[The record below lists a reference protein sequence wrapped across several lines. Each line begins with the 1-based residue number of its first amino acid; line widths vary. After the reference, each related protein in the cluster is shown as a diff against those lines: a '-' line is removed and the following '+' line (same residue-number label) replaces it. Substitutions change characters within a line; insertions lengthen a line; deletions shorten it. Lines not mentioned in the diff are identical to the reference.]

1 MKVTNRPAE
10 YMYCPRIA
18 EVLELDRSGEARVCS
33 RHNMA
38 GEDAEKPVRDDMAV
52 KQKGPSSKDGPD
64 RKKELRTT
72 LTTTENFFMLLMI
85 ASQVASFHMLFLYHD
100 NFDMLRQR
108 LCILAALH
116 AVWAVRNF
124 VSGNKRE
131 RGMFTYGIVVAA
143 IGLNRIN
150 LAILGSIMVWSSYL
164 FVLSVIYAWP
174 ATKLAYVHKKT
185 AVWAMVFKGYVCS
198 NLILWLLIGGLLI
211 KQLL

>member
-1 MKVTNRPAE
+1 MFAHG
-10 YMYCPRIA
+10 
-18 EVLELDRSGEARVCS
+18 D
-33 RHNMA
+33 NMA
-38 GEDAEKPVRDDMAV
+38 GEDSEKPVRDDMAV
-52 KQKGPSSKDGPD
+52 KEKGPPSKDGPD

-124 VSGNKRE
+124 VTGNKLE

-185 AVWAMVFKGYVCS
+185 AVWAMVFKGYVCC

>member
-1 MKVTNRPAE
+1 
-10 YMYCPRIA
+10 
-18 EVLELDRSGEARVCS
+18 
-33 RHNMA
+33 MA
-38 GEDAEKPVRDDMAV
+38 GEDSEKPVRDDMAV
-52 KQKGPSSKDGPD
+52 KEKGTPSKDGPD

-108 LCILAALH
+108 LCILATLH

-124 VSGNKRE
+124 VTGNKLE

>member
-1 MKVTNRPAE
+1 
-10 YMYCPRIA
+10 
-18 EVLELDRSGEARVCS
+18 
-33 RHNMA
+33 
-38 GEDAEKPVRDDMAV
+38 
-52 KQKGPSSKDGPD
+52 
-64 RKKELRTT
+64 
-72 LTTTENFFMLLMI
+72 
-85 ASQVASFHMLFLYHD
+85 
-100 NFDMLRQR
+100 
-108 LCILAALH
+108 
-116 AVWAVRNF
+116 
-124 VSGNKRE
+124 
-131 RGMFTYGIVVAA
+131 MFTYGIVVAA